1 MKGKSGNKRI
11 IFQANLVLYLTI
23 IDAVYFSDIC
33 NHFTQTDPLH
43 SEGFIFILIKQKEKW
58 SHKLTDRF
66 YPVNLIKTGACLCL
80 DWVYT
85 TVASMWS
92 KQWWTLET
100 RFSTHLPES
109 GAAQLEDSKL
119 FFRRN
124 WPNLQPSVAQTH
136 SHFRHCR
143 YFIRVDMSGWRR
155 EANNQSQAGSG
166 VQLPWENWLR
176 LKRRR
181 EHIQEP
187 LKVDKYKKHYKHSNS
202 STPKGIETHN
212 RTLTSARGTRMK
224 VRQEQK

>member
-1 MKGKSGNKRI
+1 MFVPWLGVYNCGLNVEQTVVNFRNKVLRTSSWI
-11 IFQANLVLYLTI
+11 RCCSARGQQTFFQ
-23 IDAVYFSDIC
+23 
-33 NHFTQTDPLH
+33 
-43 SEGFIFILIKQKEKW
+43 K
-58 SHKLTDRF
+58 KLTKF
-66 YPVNLIKTGACLCL
+66 TAISCTN
-80 DWVYT
+80 
-85 TVASMWS
+85 
-92 KQWWTLET
+92 
-100 RFSTHLPES
+100 THIY
-109 GAAQLEDSKL
+109 
-119 FFRRN
+119 
-124 WPNLQPSVAQTH
+124 
-136 SHFRHCR
+136 RHCR

>member
-85 TVASMWS
+85 TGRSVASMWS

-100 RFSTHLPES
+100 RFSAHLPES

-119 FFRRN
+119 LFRRN
-124 WPNLQPSVAQTH
+124 WPNLQPSVAQTLTFFDTAVT
-136 SHFRHCR
+136 SSES
-143 YFIRVDMSGWRR
+143 IRVDEDVRRTIRVKLAQACSCREKIGW
-155 EANNQSQAGSG
+155 G
-166 VQLPWENWLR
+166 
-176 LKRRR
+176 
-181 EHIQEP
+181 
-187 LKVDKYKKHYKHSNS
+187 
-202 STPKGIETHN
+202 
-212 RTLTSARGTRMK
+212 
-224 VRQEQK
+224 

>member
-43 SEGFIFILIKQKEKW
+43 SEGFIFILIKYKEKW

-66 YPVNLIKTGACLCL
+66 YPVNLLKAGACLCL

-100 RFSTHLPES
+100 RFSAHLPES
-109 GAAQLEDSKL
+109 GAAK
-119 FFRRN
+119 
-124 WPNLQPSVAQTH
+124 H
-136 SHFRHCR
+136 SDFRHCR
-143 YFIRVDMSGWRR
+143 YFIRVDKSGWRR

-212 RTLTSARGTRMK
+212 RTLTSARGTSMK